1 MLPLPFHIVLNLN
14 LFLPVD
20 FLPKSAILA
29 LRFASAVALVEAL
42 PPVWRYCKLC
52 LVVAD
57 CKAIAVGASLMLSYI
72 L

>member
-29 LRFASAVALVEAL
+29 LRVLIKSFSIQY
-42 PPVWRYCKLC
+42 PRSF
-52 LVVAD
+52 
-57 CKAIAVGASLMLSYI
+57 KANVRCYQLGDAQLTNCGM
-72 L
+72 